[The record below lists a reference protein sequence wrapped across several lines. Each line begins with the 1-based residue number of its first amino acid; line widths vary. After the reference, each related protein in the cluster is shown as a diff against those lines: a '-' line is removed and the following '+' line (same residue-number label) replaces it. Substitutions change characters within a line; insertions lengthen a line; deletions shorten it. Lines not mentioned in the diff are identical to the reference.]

1 MVPSQFVSVHLK
13 KSQSGLRI
21 SPKSSACAV
30 PACLGDGCLL
40 SHGSAVQFGVTH
52 TTGGCDGNF
61 PTGFGMLPCHSR
73 VCAAD
78 ALSTDS
84 AAIPDKSSF
93 FILISMVAAHT
104 APPSGPAITLA
115 AQAHSFVAGKLSYR
129 APVARHVVASG
140 LILVR
145 RRKPRWIAAR
155 ETLFLVTPKCAA
167 MSLTRSPA
175 L

>member
-78 ALSTDS
+78 AQSIDS
-84 AAIPDKSSF
+84 AATPARRAF
-93 FILISMVAAHT
+93 FIIIEDPCALRCS
-104 APPSGPAITLA
+104 P
-115 AQAHSFVAGKLSYR
+115 
-129 APVARHVVASG
+129 
-140 LILVR
+140 
-145 RRKPRWIAAR
+145 IAYHWGQ
-155 ETLFLVTPKCAA
+155 CIQDH
-167 MSLTRSPA
+167 MIGSH
-175 L
+175 